1 MSDVVSPRANPYLS
15 GPVWPLFLKTAAPI
29 VLLMLVSGLYT
40 VVDAIFLG
48 LLVGPR
54 ALAAVTLV
62 FPIFMAVAA
71 LSTLV
76 SSGMASILAR
86 RLGAGDDDG
95 AQAVLQS
102 AMMLSLLVAV
112 LLMAFYL
119 TLGIR
124 LVDWFSEGDAA
135 LAAMAKTY
143 LAFVIFGSPLQFV
156 ISIQG
161 DALRS
166 EGKPGVMAGIGV
178 LVTLANIG
186 FNYVLIAGLGWG
198 VAGSAIGT
206 LAAQAVAMGV
216 VVWLRLSGRT
226 PLALARRTGHRLT
239 EAWPR
244 ILALGLPPSLGLAG
258 TSLSAGCYII
268 GIGIWSGD
276 NHDVAIAAYGIAS
289 RLLTFAF
296 LPLLGLNFAC
306 QSIVGNNF
314 GAHLFGRSD
323 RTLLVG
329 LATGLCYG
337 IAVELAFIFGARPI
351 ASLFVTDPAVI
362 AEAVHIVRIVTAAYV
377 LVAPLMVLAGY
388 FQALGMASRAAAITL
403 GRTYVFTLPLIFI
416 LPFIFGETGLWM
428 AAPISDLGMMAIAIT
443 VLWLNRRGA
452 RLGLFYGNRET
463 VIAVEAA

>member
-1 MSDVVSPRANPYLS
+1 MTDNASTTARANPYLS
-15 GPVWPLFLKTAAPI
+15 GPLVPLFMKTAAPI

-40 VVDAIFLG
+40 IVDAIFLG
-48 LLVGPR
+48 ILVGPR

-62 FPIFMAVAA
+62 FPIFMAVNA

-86 RLGAGDDDG
+86 RLGAGDDNG
-95 AQAVLQS
+95 AQATLQS
-102 AMMLSLLVAV
+102 AMALAMVAAVSLMV
-112 LLMAFYL
+112 LYV
-119 TLGIR
+119 TLGVR
-124 LVDWFSEGDAA
+124 LVDFFAEGDTG
-135 LAAMAKTY
+135 LSAMAKTY
-143 LAFVIFGSPLQFV
+143 LALLVFGSPLQFL
-156 ISIQG
+156 IAIQG

-166 EGKPGVMAGIGV
+166 EGKPAVMALIGV

-186 FNYVLIAGLGWG
+186 FNYVFIAELDMG

-206 LAAQAVAMGV
+206 LAAQIVALGV
-216 VVWLRLSGRT
+216 AVWLRVSGRT
-226 PLALARRTGHRLT
+226 PLKLLARTGHRFT

-244 ILALGLPPSLGLAG
+244 ILALGLPASLGLAG

-314 GAHLFGRSD
+314 GAGVYERSD
-323 RTLLVG
+323 RTLTIG
-329 LATGLCYG
+329 LLTGLSYG
-337 IAVELAFIFGARPI
+337 LAVELLCHFAAEPI
-351 ASLFVTDPAVI
+351 SAMFVSDRVVI
-362 AEAVHIVRIVTAAYV
+362 AEAVHIVRIVTAAYIV
-377 LVAPLMVLAGY
+377 VAPLMVLAGY

-403 GRTYVFTLPLIFI
+403 GRTYAFTIPMIFI

-428 AAPISDLGMMAIAIT
+428 AAPLSDLGMLAVAVV
-443 VLWLNRRGA
+443 VLWLNRNRA
-452 RLGLFYGNRET
+452 RYG
-463 VIAVEAA
+463 VLYGKG

>member
-1 MSDVVSPRANPYLS
+1 MTDVSAPRANPYLS
-15 GPVWPLFLKTAAPI
+15 GPLGPLFLKTAAPI

-40 VVDAIFLG
+40 IVDAIFLG

-62 FPIFMAVAA
+62 FPLFMALNA

-76 SSGMASILAR
+76 SSGMASVLAR
-86 RLGAGDDDG
+86 RLGAGDEEG
-95 AQAVLQS
+95 AQATLQS
-102 AMMLSLLVAV
+102 AMALAMVVAV
-112 LLMAFYL
+112 VLMAFYL

-124 LVDWFSEGDAA
+124 LVDWLAEGDTE
-135 LAAMAKTY
+135 LAGMAKTY
-143 LAFVIFGSPLQFV
+143 LALLIFGSPLQFL

-161 DALRS
+161 DSLRS
-166 EGKPGVMAGIGV
+166 EGMPAVMAIIGV

-186 FNYVLIAGLGWG
+186 FNYVFIAEFGWG

-206 LAAQAVAMGV
+206 LAAQLVALGV
-216 VVWLRLSGRT
+216 AAWLRLSGRT
-226 PLALARRTGHRLT
+226 PLLLLRRTGHKLT

-258 TSLSAGCYII
+258 TSLSAGFYIV
-268 GIGIWSGD
+268 GIGIWSGE
-276 NHDVAIAAYGIAS
+276 NHDTVIAAYGIAS

-314 GAHLFGRSD
+314 GAHMLDRSD
-323 RTLLVG
+323 RTLVIG
-329 LATGLCYG
+329 LATGLGYG
-337 IAVELAFIFGARPI
+337 LAVTLAFQFAARPI
-351 ASLFVTDPAVI
+351 AALFVNDPAVI
-362 AEAVHIVRIVTAAYV
+362 AEAVHIVRIVTAAYL

-416 LPFIFGETGLWM
+416 LPWIFGETGLWM
-428 AAPISDLGMMAIAIT
+428 AAPVSDLGMLAVAIA
-443 VLWLNRRGA
+443 VLWLNRKRARYGA
-452 RLGLFYGNRET
+452 FYAKVRL
-463 VIAVEAA
+463 

>member
-1 MSDVVSPRANPYLS
+1 MTDNASTTARANPYLS
-15 GPVWPLFLKTAAPI
+15 GPLVPLFMKTAAPI

-40 VVDAIFLG
+40 IVDAIFLG
-48 LLVGPR
+48 ILVGPR

-62 FPIFMAVAA
+62 FPIFMAVNA

-86 RLGAGDDDG
+86 RLGAGDDNG
-95 AQAVLQS
+95 AQATLQS
-102 AMMLSLLVAV
+102 AMALAMVAAVSLMV
-112 LLMAFYL
+112 LYV
-119 TLGIR
+119 TLGVR
-124 LVDWFSEGDAA
+124 LVDFFAEGDTG
-135 LAAMAKTY
+135 LSAMAKTY
-143 LAFVIFGSPLQFV
+143 LALLVFGSPLQFL
-156 ISIQG
+156 IAIQG

-166 EGKPGVMAGIGV
+166 EGKPAVMALIGV

-186 FNYVLIAGLGWG
+186 FNYVFIAELGMG

-206 LAAQAVAMGV
+206 LAAQIVALGV
-216 VVWLRLSGRT
+216 AVWLRVSGRT
-226 PLALARRTGHRLT
+226 PLKLLARTGHRFT

-244 ILALGLPPSLGLAG
+244 ILALGLPASLGLAG

-314 GAHLFGRSD
+314 GAGVYERSD
-323 RTLLVG
+323 RTLTIG
-329 LATGLCYG
+329 LLTGLSYG
-337 IAVELAFIFGARPI
+337 LAVELLCHFAAEPI
-351 ASLFVTDPAVI
+351 SAMFVSDPVVI
-362 AEAVHIVRIVTAAYV
+362 AEAVHIVRIVTAAYIV
-377 LVAPLMVLAGY
+377 VAPLMVLAGY

-403 GRTYVFTLPLIFI
+403 GRTYAFTIPMIFI

-428 AAPISDLGMMAIAIT
+428 AAPLSDLGMLAVAVV
-443 VLWLNRRGA
+443 VLWLNRKRA
-452 RLGLFYGNRET
+452 RYG
-463 VIAVEAA
+463 VLYGKG

>member
-1 MSDVVSPRANPYLS
+1 MTDVSAPRANPYLS
-15 GPVWPLFLKTAAPI
+15 GPLGPLFLKTAAPI

-40 VVDAIFLG
+40 IVDAIFLG

-62 FPIFMAVAA
+62 FPLFMAVNA

-76 SSGMASILAR
+76 SSGMASVLAR
-86 RLGAGDDDG
+86 RLGAGDEEG
-95 AQAVLQS
+95 AQATLQS
-102 AMMLSLLVAV
+102 AMALAMVVAV
-112 LLMAFYL
+112 VLMAFYL

-124 LVDWFSEGDAA
+124 LVDWLAEGDTE
-135 LAAMAKTY
+135 LAGMAKTY
-143 LAFVIFGSPLQFV
+143 LALLIFGSPLQFL

-161 DALRS
+161 DSLRS
-166 EGKPGVMAGIGV
+166 EGMPAVMAIIGV

-186 FNYVLIAGLGWG
+186 FNYVFIAGFGWG

-206 LAAQAVAMGV
+206 LAAQLVALGV
-216 VVWLRLSGRT
+216 AAWLRLSGRT
-226 PLALARRTGHRLT
+226 PLLLLCRTGHKLT

-258 TSLSAGCYII
+258 TSLSAGFYIV
-268 GIGIWSGD
+268 GIGIWSGE
-276 NHDVAIAAYGIAS
+276 NHDMVIAAYGIAS

-314 GAHLFGRSD
+314 GAHMFGRSD
-323 RTLLVG
+323 RTLAIG

-337 IAVELAFIFGARPI
+337 VAVTLAFQFAARPI
-351 ASLFVTDPAVI
+351 ASLFVNDPAVI
-362 AEAVHIVRIVTAAYV
+362 AEAVHIVRIVTAAYL

-416 LPFIFGETGLWM
+416 LPWIFGETGLWM
-428 AAPISDLGMMAIAIT
+428 AAPVSDLGMLAVAIA
-443 VLWLNRRGA
+443 VLWLNRKRARYGA
-452 RLGLFYGNRET
+452 FYAKVRL
-463 VIAVEAA
+463 

>member
-1 MSDVVSPRANPYLS
+1 MTDNASTTARANPYLS
-15 GPVWPLFLKTAAPI
+15 GPLVPLFMKTAAPI

-40 VVDAIFLG
+40 IVDAIFLG
-48 LLVGPR
+48 ILVGPR

-62 FPIFMAVAA
+62 FPIFMAVNA

-86 RLGAGDDDG
+86 RLGAGDDNG
-95 AQAVLQS
+95 AQATLQS
-102 AMMLSLLVAV
+102 AMALAMVAAVSLMV
-112 LLMAFYL
+112 LYV
-119 TLGIR
+119 TLGVR
-124 LVDWFSEGDAA
+124 LVDFFAEGDTG
-135 LAAMAKTY
+135 LSAMAKTH
-143 LAFVIFGSPLQFV
+143 LALLVFGSPLQFL
-156 ISIQG
+156 IAIQG

-166 EGKPGVMAGIGV
+166 EGKPAVMALIGV

-186 FNYVLIAGLGWG
+186 FNYVFIAELGMG

-206 LAAQAVAMGV
+206 LAAQIVALGV
-216 VVWLRLSGRT
+216 AVWLRVSGRT
-226 PLALARRTGHRLT
+226 PLKLLARTGHRFT

-244 ILALGLPPSLGLAG
+244 ILALGLPASLGLAG

-314 GAHLFGRSD
+314 GAGVYERSD
-323 RTLLVG
+323 RTLTIG
-329 LATGLCYG
+329 LLTGLSYG
-337 IAVELAFIFGARPI
+337 LAVELLCHFAAEPI
-351 ASLFVTDPAVI
+351 SAMFVSDPVVI
-362 AEAVHIVRIVTAAYV
+362 AEAVHIVRIVTAAYIV
-377 LVAPLMVLAGY
+377 VAPLMVLAGY

-403 GRTYVFTLPLIFI
+403 GRTYAFTIPMIFI

-428 AAPISDLGMMAIAIT
+428 AAPLSDLGMLAVAVV
-443 VLWLNRRGA
+443 VLWLNRNRA
-452 RLGLFYGNRET
+452 RYG
-463 VIAVEAA
+463 VLYGKG